1 MLLKNYAYTLDGKI
15 KRDEVINTSLK
26 PLLDYIQGT
35 IDQYKKYGIP
45 LYIINELSLYVEFL
59 KNNIEILKHNNVF
72 KEPEPVQVTINAPKD
87 VSRDIINRL
96 SSDQNIKSKDQ
107 LDALINK
114 YLKEG
119 KLSVLDIRIIQKRR
133 KDLYDDN

>member
-1 MLLKNYAYTLDGKI
+1 M
-15 KRDEVINTSLK
+15 
-26 PLLDYIQGT
+26 
-35 IDQYKKYGIP
+35 
-45 LYIINELSLYVEFL
+45 
-59 KNNIEILKHNNVF
+59 F
-72 KEPEPVQVTINAPKD
+72 KEPKPVQVTIKAPKD

-96 SSDQNIKSKDQ
+96 SSDQNIKTKDQ

>member
-1 MLLKNYAYTLDGKI
+1 MKFT
-15 KRDEVINTSLK
+15 RT
-26 PLLDYIQGT
+26 DYG
-35 IDQYKKYGIP
+35 
-45 LYIINELSLYVEFL
+45 
-59 KNNIEILKHNNVF
+59 NNIEILKHNNVF